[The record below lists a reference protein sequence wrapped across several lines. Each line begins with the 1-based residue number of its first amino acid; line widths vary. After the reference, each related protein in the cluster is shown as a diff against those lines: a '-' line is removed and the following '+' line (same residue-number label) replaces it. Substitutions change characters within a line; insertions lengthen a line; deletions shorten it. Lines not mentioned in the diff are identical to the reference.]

1 MARSVADRVSN
12 SQDVIDSRDII
23 ERIRELESDLEDR
36 HNTEVEE
43 YEPPSVDELGD
54 PAYTPTKAPEADF
67 EEWLKVQADDE
78 DDDARELVTLRA
90 LVEEIDNN
98 AGDSARDG
106 VGLIRDSYFEDYARE
121 TAEDIGAIG
130 RDAPWPACHIDWEAA
145 AEALQQDYSTV
156 DFDGVTYWVR
166 C

>member
-1 MARSVADRVSN
+1 MRSVADRVDN
-12 SQDVIDSRDII
+12 NQDIIDSRDII
-23 ERIRELESDLEDR
+23 ERINDLEGELQDR
-36 HNTEVEE
+36 HTEEREAWASDVHADGGADTDQGP
-43 YEPPSVDELGD
+43 EPTE
-54 PAYTPTKAPEADF
+54 DF
-67 EEWLKVQADDE
+67 EEWLKEQHDAN
-78 DDDARELVTLRA
+78 DDDATELLTLRV

-98 AGDSARDG
+98 AGDNARDG

-121 TAEDIGAIG
+121 MAEDIGAIG

-156 DFDGVTYWVR
+156 DYDGVTYWVR